1 MNLPDKIKAIVL
13 TCDRYRAI
21 TEHMIFQYD
30 RLWQDHPFVFHVP
43 YQELGGVDTER
54 VKYLTAPSDIKA
66 TVLHLLAEI
75 DDDSKLAEIVAELK
89 PDFVII
95 ALDRSDERPAI
106 CDYLLAHHPL
116 IKVLAVAPEHDDSVF
131 FWADI
136 RSTAIES
143 SEEGILNALRGK
155 PTPRY
160 QRII

>member
-1 MNLPDKIKAIVL
+1 MPKIRVLVANRPRLMRDLVRATISDQPDIEV
-13 TCDRYRAI
+13 
-21 TEHMIFQYD
+21 
-30 RLWQDHPFVFHVP
+30 
-43 YQELGGVDTER
+43 
-54 VKYLTAPSDIKA
+54 
-66 TVLHLLAEI
+66 LAEI
-75 DDDSKLAEIVAELK
+75 EDDSKLAEIIAELK

-95 ALDRSDERPAI
+95 ALDRLDERPAI